1 MLQLDLFAI
10 TTTEEIRLRV
20 AAELARQRLAAM
32 RACAVALSRMT
43 LRGVQ
48 LDLWGAGVEIAARAP
63 RRREQPRQAETIAA
77 GPLAASSVFALA
89 AGKPA
94 LGHKLWRQP
103 AAERG
108 PVRIERDG
116 DRVRLVRML
125 PQETEEW
132 QERERERRARQRPPK
147 PPKTAKTRGRK
158 LLDLIGPG
166 DDS

>member
-1 MLQLDLFAI
+1 MDLFAI
-10 TTTEEIRLRV
+10 TQTEEIRLRV
-20 AAELARQRLAAM
+20 AAELARSRLDAM
-32 RACAVALSRMT
+32 RACAVALSRLT
-43 LRGVQ
+43 LRGLQ
-48 LDLWGAGVEIAARAP
+48 LDMWGDPVKITARAP
-63 RRREQPRQAETIAA
+63 RRAGGARQQVETIPA

-89 AGKPA
+89 AATPT

-103 AAERG
+103 AAERA

-116 DRVRLVRML
+116 DCVRLIRML

-132 QERERERRARQRPPK
+132 QERERARRARQKPPR

-166 DDS
+166 EDS